1 MAADTPLA
9 LRNAL
14 VYQVDPRTFG
24 ATGKLAEIAPQL
36 PRIRALGA
44 DILYLMPFYPIGEKN
59 RLGRFGSSYCIRDH
73 RAVNPDLGTLADVR
87 RLADAVHGQGMRLV
101 IDAVFNHASQDC
113 VLFDRHPGWMCRTA
127 DGGPA
132 RKIEEWTDAVD
143 LDWSHRGLWDWM
155 LGTLEHWVDLGVD
168 GFRCDVAA
176 MVPLGFWIEA
186 RARIAARKPGAVW
199 IAESSSP
206 GGILRLRNRGYAS
219 SSDAE
224 LYQAFDACYDY
235 DIHHLLRRYFAGEAD
250 LEPWLEAL
258 RRQAY
263 TYPANFVKLRFLENH
278 DLERFAVVAKSR
290 AQLVAW
296 TALLFFLQGTTM
308 IFAGQEHAMTVRMD
322 SGDLIPHLDWSR
334 PDEELAGLFTRLAAM
349 KKHPAFAEGVF
360 TVRDS
365 GRRGVAYLALAW
377 KDEVRAGIFNVEGR
391 HGTVATGL
399 ADGTYGNLCGGEAVT
414 VKDGAVTLRGDPMIF
429 TVPARG

>member
-1 MAADTPLA
+1 MAFDTPLS
-9 LRNAL
+9 LRGAMI
-14 VYQVDPRTFG
+14 YQVDPRTFG
-24 ATGKLAEIAPQL
+24 PAGKLSDIGPHL
-36 PRIRALGA
+36 PRIRELGT
-44 DILYLMPFYPIGEKN
+44 DIVYLMPFYPIGEKG
-59 RLGRFGSSYCIRDH
+59 RLGRYGSSYCIRDH
-73 RAVNPDLGTLADVR
+73 RAVNPDLGTLDDVA
-87 RLADAVHGQGMRLV
+87 RLADSVHAQGMRLM
-101 IDAVFNHASQDC
+101 IDAVFNHSSQDC
-113 VLFDRHPGWMCRTA
+113 VLFARHPGWMSRTS

-132 RKIEEWTDAVD
+132 RKIAEWIDAVD

-155 LGTLEHWVDLGVD
+155 LGTLEHWIGLGVD

-186 RARIAARKPGAVW
+186 RARVAALKPGVTW
-199 IAESSSP
+199 LAESSSP
-206 GGILRLRNRGYAS
+206 GGILRLRTRGYPS

-224 LYQAFDACYDY
+224 LFQAFDICYDY

-258 RRQAY
+258 RRQMY
-263 TYPANFVKLRFLENH
+263 SYPGNFVKLRFLENH
-278 DLERFAVVAKSR
+278 DLERFALIAKSR

-308 IFAGQEHAMTVRMD
+308 IFAGQESGATVRMD
-322 SGDLIPHLDWSR
+322 SADAIPHLDWSAS
-334 PDEELAGLFTRLAAM
+334 DVELAGLVRRLAAM

-365 GRRGVAYLALAW
+365 GRRGVVFATHGW
-377 KDEVRAGIFNVEGR
+377 KGTTWAGVFNVEGR

-399 ADGTYGNLCGGEAVT
+399 ADGSYENLAGGPSVV
-414 VKDGAVTLRGDPMIF
+414 VKDGAVALRGDPMIF
-429 TVPARG
+429 VVPGA